1 MNDCL
6 ENIKLIWILIIAL
19 LHSIYMQKKKAQEAN
34 K

>member
-19 LHSIYMQKKKAQEAN
+19 LHSIYEKKNAQKAN